1 MWRTCCSSVCPS
13 GYKIDTVK
21 SALQKYLRRRETE
34 KMVWCAGEMYLLHAL
49 ARSEQEKKS
58 AKAIVTNMVNRLIVM
73 MDEEL
78 LFCDWAKFLR
88 CREWLDRFEDGG
100 RADFGFIG
108 AGVLLAKYGA
118 PYLATHARPTPLS
131 R

>member
-1 MWRTCCSSVCPS
+1 
-13 GYKIDTVK
+13 
-21 SALQKYLRRRETE
+21 
-34 KMVWCAGEMYLLHAL
+34 MVWCAGEMYLLHAL

-100 RADFGFIG
+100 RADFGLIVKVCRTLCG
-108 AGVLLAKYGA
+108 AELL
-118 PYLATHARPTPLS
+118 LS
-131 R
+131 FMQR